1 MSVLLGDDLSGSN
14 QWETKVLV
22 EVLVG
27 VVSLDFGIL
36 HDSGLD
42 DLDVAGHGS
51 VSTSHIVVHLPDG
64 ASQSGV
70 SVLLVHIVGA
80 ASASVTEPNGEV
92 LDLARA
98 LVEDLSN
105 IQDFSAGAL
114 GLCQGLH
121 IVPEL
126 GLSNDLVTSED
137 LHSENLGARV
147 LGGGGSTTDQLV
159 EVHLWERMVCVECW
173 WVRTFIPREAV
184 ELSLLTIVDIYQSR
198 KILRALCVF
207 LFISTPI
214 QGYSISGRIGQG
226 TYSVVYRGRRGSDS
240 AEVAIKQVSACDASV
255 GWHKCFARELTI
267 LRNLSDPHI
276 IRILDVIPTPGY
288 ISVMLEYGGFDL
300 GYLMEHVIDNFSLS
314 DIKCLGIQLLQAL
327 RYLHG
332 QGYMHRDVKPSNVL
346 ISADGML
353 KLADFGMARSVE
365 SMTGVY
371 TTDVVTLWYRCPE
384 ILEGNGTYSNKVDMW
399 SAGCVLGELVHGG
412 PLIPGSNEMEQLS
425 IARSFSVRDT
435 LKLLDESFK
444 SLLGGLLTSDPIRRL
459 SATASLLHD
468 VWSVQPFPTPLD
480 SMPTL
485 RVECGPLKVSHEAES

>member
-1 MSVLLGDDLSGSN
+1 
-14 QWETKVLV
+14 
-22 EVLVG
+22 
-27 VVSLDFGIL
+27 
-36 HDSGLD
+36 
-42 DLDVAGHGS
+42 
-51 VSTSHIVVHLPDG
+51 
-64 ASQSGV
+64 
-70 SVLLVHIVGA
+70 
-80 ASASVTEPNGEV
+80 
-92 LDLARA
+92 
-98 LVEDLSN
+98 
-105 IQDFSAGAL
+105 
-114 GLCQGLH
+114 
-121 IVPEL
+121 
-126 GLSNDLVTSED
+126 
-137 LHSENLGARV
+137 
-147 LGGGGSTTDQLV
+147 
-159 EVHLWERMVCVECW
+159 
-173 WVRTFIPREAV
+173 
-184 ELSLLTIVDIYQSR
+184 
-198 KILRALCVF
+198 
-207 LFISTPI
+207 
-214 QGYSISGRIGQG
+214 
-226 TYSVVYRGRRGSDS
+226 
-240 AEVAIKQVSACDASV
+240 
-255 GWHKCFARELTI
+255 
-267 LRNLSDPHI
+267 
-276 IRILDVIPTPGY
+276 
-288 ISVMLEYGGFDL
+288 MLEYGGFDL